1 MKIKC
6 PYCSKDFII
15 ELNSLRIRAKAKIKK
30 LNKKE
35 VYRDGT
41 GNRNTETKN
50 N

>member
-6 PYCSKDFII
+6 PYCNKDFII

-35 VYRDGT
+35 AYSNGTSNRD
-41 GNRNTETKN
+41 TETKN